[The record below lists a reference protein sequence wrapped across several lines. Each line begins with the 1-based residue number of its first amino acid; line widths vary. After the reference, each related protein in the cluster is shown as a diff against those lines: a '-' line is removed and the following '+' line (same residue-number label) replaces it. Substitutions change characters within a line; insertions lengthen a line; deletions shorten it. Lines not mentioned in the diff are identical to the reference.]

1 MVDQSPHLTV
11 ESVTRRFGDV
21 TALDAVSM
29 HIERGQIACLV
40 GHSGCG
46 KSTLLRTVAGVEAI
60 DGGSITIGGKT
71 VCSSEVFIEPEH
83 RSVGLMFQDYA
94 LFPHLTARQNIGFG
108 LARSSRAERSAR
120 VEDIIARLGIEN
132 LADRFPHM
140 LSGGEQ
146 QRIAL
151 ARALAPQPDVLLMDE
166 PFSNL
171 DRSLREVVRS
181 ETISLVRALGITAI
195 VVTHDPEEALAVGDV
210 VVLMDRG
217 RVVEAG
223 PGDTI
228 YRAPHTPYAASFFS
242 RINRI
247 PAQREG
253 DVVRSVFGTFP
264 APQEINGDVEI
275 FVRPQSFKLN
285 GGGAPAKVVRRS
297 LLGEIEELAL
307 QVDGLDDFVVM
318 RTSVHQPV
326 NVGDTVLLGV
336 EAGEVMVFPVRPQ
349 N

>member
-1 MVDQSPHLTV
+1 MTDQPAHLIV
-11 ESVTRRFGDV
+11 ESVSRRFGNV

-29 HIERGQIACLV
+29 HIDRGQIACLV

-46 KSTLLRTVAGVEAI
+46 KSTLLRAIAGVEPI
-60 DGGSITIGGKT
+60 DGGSISIGGRT
-71 VCSSEVFIEPEH
+71 FCGPDTFVEPEH
-83 RSVGLMFQDYA
+83 RNVGLMFQDYA

-120 VEDIIARLGIEN
+120 VEDIIARLGIEK

-171 DRSLREVVRS
+171 DRSLRETIRA
-181 ETISLVRALGITAI
+181 ETLSIVRALGITAI

-223 PGDTI
+223 PGETI

-247 PAQREG
+247 PARRAG
-253 DVVRSVFGTFP
+253 GRIHSVFGSFA
-264 APQEINGDVEI
+264 APDKGSEDAKI

-285 GGGAPAKVVRRS
+285 GAGASAQVVRRA
-297 LLGEIEELAL
+297 LLGEIEELVL
-307 QVDGLDDFVVM
+307 KVDGLDDFVVM
-318 RTSVHQPV
+318 RTSVRQSV
-326 NVGDTVLLGV
+326 NVGDAVLLGI
-336 EAGEVMVFPVRPQ
+336 EPDEVMVFPAEPE